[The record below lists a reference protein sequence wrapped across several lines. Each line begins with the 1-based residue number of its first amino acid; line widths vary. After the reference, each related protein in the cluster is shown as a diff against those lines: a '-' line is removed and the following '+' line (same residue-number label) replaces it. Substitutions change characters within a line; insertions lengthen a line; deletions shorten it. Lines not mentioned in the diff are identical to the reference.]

1 VNRRSLLLGL
11 CAAALAPMA
20 GVALGEGIAGVAG
33 CTTHLLSDADK
44 AKLENSVALEGQ
56 MYKDLAPEAGVPPL
70 VLRAEAAGLYCSD
83 EFVLEGSG
91 KARPDAG
98 LVCPKPK

>member
-1 VNRRSLLLGL
+1 VSTRRFGIDLLG
-11 CAAALAPMA
+11 A
-20 GVALGEGIAGVAG
+20 GVALLWATLLVVEA

-56 MYKDLAPEAGVPPL
+56 MYKDLAGDAGIPTL
-70 VLRAEAAGLYCSD
+70 VLQAEAAGLYCSD
-83 EFVLEGSG
+83 ELVLEGSG

-98 LVCPKPK
+98 LVCPKAK